1 MAQAFKVILS
11 YTGQLGPQE
20 TRAKWSGSREAS
32 QLRTQLTANL
42 PIAISTLLARELSQS
57 KFNCQGFRVRLLR
70 GYPTNLTGF
79 FTGEVSSHKE
89 QERVSYLLQSVYT
102 GLMAPSNTI
111 SGETQ
116 AGCRIEG
123 GLVCRDDS
131 FISYF
136 LCSAQTVQP
145 CVATASKPV
154 GGKSLAAEAVL

>member
-1 MAQAFKVILS
+1 MPFLCTKRLYMEHLKPHPWNAVCHCAMMAPGVDLGGWGSSKGVTASQSLGSMGQVLQRWRRVAQAFKVILS

-79 FTGEVSSHKE
+79 FTG
-89 QERVSYLLQSVYT
+89 
-102 GLMAPSNTI
+102 
-111 SGETQ
+111 
-116 AGCRIEG
+116 
-123 GLVCRDDS
+123 
-131 FISYF
+131 
-136 LCSAQTVQP
+136 
-145 CVATASKPV
+145 
-154 GGKSLAAEAVL
+154 